1 MFKVYSASA
10 GAGKTY
16 NLVLDYLAACFKSH
30 LSGFLK
36 LGDKKEYQCNR
47 CIGYRQILAITFTNN
62 AGSEMKDRVVRQ
74 LHAFAFV
81 QTVDDLNAD
90 DFNNLSIKVF
100 GKDSTLSA
108 EERFIFLNRTAK
120 ALLHDILYDYAQF
133 SITTIDSFIQR
144 VIRSSALY
152 LNLSMSYAVQIRLTD
167 FFRTAIEQYICELSS
182 DSGQFDVVVKEL
194 MQQMEDKGKAN
205 IRRFLTNNLKILY
218 KDTEKSHPFVKNLSD
233 ITVLQK
239 VIDSW
244 RMECKT
250 IENACKAV
258 IKPLCEEAL
267 AIFIQAGMDGIAPN
281 GASKWN
287 EWFKTVQEDPFEK
300 SKGFEN
306 SKLQKGIN
314 PDRIF
319 NKAPKADD
327 LRNSYIQQI
336 IALFEQIK
344 TKVEPFARRYFTCRA
359 LSQNANG
366 LLVLS
371 ALASHIEEIKTKTDS
386 FFLSES
392 NPLLNDKITSG
403 EGESLFDKFHYYRNL
418 FIDEFQDTSL
428 MQWEDLKPM
437 IINALSEG
445 GNTTL
450 FGDVKQSIYRFR
462 NGDVDLFYRLM
473 DYDRLTSSSSDQ
485 DVANLV
491 SKESFKTEPLIIN
504 RRSFSSVIQF
514 NNNFFQYYAKDAN
527 KEGYYSEVKQGF
539 QAEKTGGLVQ
549 IYGYNK
555 KDYKDIRNVW
565 KACSEEFYQNV
576 YLQMKAEE
584 AELLYA
590 VMDAKNRGY
599 EYGEMAVL
607 LRGRAKCNLFA
618 QRLMAA
624 GVPVET
630 SDSLQLCDNP
640 AINLL
645 INALNIVIY
654 PDDCL
659 AETTVLQYFANKVQ
673 LSLHQILEK
682 RERESFFEVM
692 ASDFQKTDI
701 KEIFNR
707 WKQEPLQVTIKE
719 MVRFFDFQDDQNP
732 FIADFLDLVHEYVQT
747 QVPSI
752 GGFLD
757 WWNDLHLSGD
767 AIPRLSLSG
776 STGAVRLMTIHSS
789 KGMEFPVVITW
800 CNASTPQPTSYWVK
814 DRTSEQYCYI
824 EHKKDLQFSDFQT
837 EYEEEEEKRQLDVL
851 NLWYVDFT
859 RAKDM
864 LYILT
869 EFPEK
874 SKSEEKDIKNLLKSF
889 ANNEYQEAEII
900 IQKQHDT
907 LFFFGDFDWQKANKE
922 ARSTENANKLR
933 ITCSEMTFCDN
944 ESMTIRSS
952 EEASEAVSTGTHIH
966 HFLQKLT
973 VFPATESEWDALTA
987 EEPAEIRDRLR
998 QLFEKVSKDP
1008 TLRPYFYPGN
1018 GDQVLNEIPIITK
1031 DGSTLRPDRIVVK
1044 PDHVM
1049 ILDYKT
1055 GQEHAAQYET
1065 QLEEYAQC
1073 LREMGFPDVRKDILY
1088 IS

>member
-30 LSGFLK
+30 LSSFLK
-36 LGDKKEYQCNR
+36 LGNKKEYQCYH
-47 CIGYRQILAITFTNN
+47 CTGYRQILAITFTNN

-74 LHAFAFV
+74 LHAFTFV
-81 QTVDDLNAD
+81 QTVKDLNVD

-100 GKDSTLSA
+100 GENSPLSA
-108 EERFIFLNRTAK
+108 EDRFIFLNRTAK

-152 LNLSMSYAVQIRLTD
+152 LNLSMNYAVQIRLND
-167 FFRTAIEQYICELSS
+167 FFRMAIEQYICELSS
-182 DSGQFDVVVKEL
+182 NSGQFNVVVKEL

-250 IENACKAV
+250 IENACKSA

-267 AIFIQAGMDGIAPN
+267 AIFIQAGMEGIAQN
-281 GASKWN
+281 GSSKWN

-319 NKAPKADD
+319 NKAPKAED
-327 LRNSYIQQI
+327 LRDSYIQQI

-344 TKVEPFARRYFTCRA
+344 AKMEPFARRYFTCRA

-392 NPLLNDKITSG
+392 NPLLNDKITNG
-403 EGESLFDKFHYYRNL
+403 EGDSLFDKFHYYRHL

-437 IINALSEG
+437 IINALSDG
-445 GNTTL
+445 GDTTL

-473 DYDRLTSSSSDQ
+473 DYDRLTKSATDQ

-491 SKESFKTEPLIIN
+491 HQNSFTTEPLRVN
-504 RRSFSSVIQF
+504 RRSYSSIIQF
-514 NNNFFQYYAKDAN
+514 NNNFFRYYAKKVN
-527 KEGYYSEVKQGF
+527 KEGYYNEVEQDYQEK
-539 QAEKTGGLVQ
+539 KTGGLVQ
-549 IYGYNK
+549 LFGYNK
-555 KDYKDIRNVW
+555 KDFKDIRNVW
-565 KACSEEFYQNV
+565 SDCSEEFYQNV

-590 VMDAKNRGY
+590 VMDARNRGY
-599 EYGEMAVL
+599 EYGEIAVL

-618 QRLMAA
+618 QRLMSA

-640 AINLL
+640 GINLL
-645 INALNIVIY
+645 ISTLNLIIH

-659 AETTVLQYFANKVQ
+659 AQTTILHYLANKNQ
-673 LSLHQILEK
+673 LPFHQILEEC
-682 RERESFFEVM
+682 ERTSFFEVI
-692 ASDFQKTDI
+692 ASKFQESGI
-701 KEIFNR
+701 QELFIR
-707 WKQEPLQVTIKE
+707 WNEEPLQVTVKE
-719 MVRFFDFQDDQNP
+719 LIRFFDFREDENP
-732 FIADFLDLVHEYVQT
+732 FIADFLDLVHEYAQT
-747 QVPSI
+747 QVASI

-757 WWNDLHLSGD
+757 WWNDLHTSGD
-767 AIPRLSLSG
+767 TIPRLSLSG
-776 STGAVRLMTIHSS
+776 STGAVRLMTIHTS
-789 KGMEFPVVITW
+789 KGLEFPVVITW
-800 CNASTPQPTSYWVK
+800 CNASTPQPTSYWVQ
-814 DRTSEQYCYI
+814 DTVSEQYCYI
-824 EHKKDLQFSDFQT
+824 EHKKNLQFSDFQP
-837 EYEEEEEKRQLDVL
+837 EYEEEEEKRKLDVL

-859 RAKDM
+859 RAKDL
-864 LYILT
+864 LYILA

-874 SKSEEKDIKNLLKSF
+874 SKSDEYDIKNLLNSF
-889 ANNEYQEAEII
+889 ANNEHPESQIE
-900 IQKQHDT
+900 IQKEHDS
-907 LFFFGDFDWQKANKE
+907 LYYYGDFGWQKPNKKAE
-922 ARSTENANKLR
+922 KTEKEHFLR
-933 ITCSEMTFCDN
+933 VTCSDMTFCDN
-944 ESMTIRSS
+944 ESITIISS
-952 EEASEAVSTGTHIH
+952 EEESEAISVGTHIH

-973 VFPATESEWDALTA
+973 VFPATKEEWESITTD
-987 EEPAEIRDRLR
+987 EPEEIRDRLH
-998 QLFEKVSKDP
+998 QLFDRVANDS
-1008 TLRPYFYPGN
+1008 TLRPYFYPDKS
-1018 GDQVLNEIPIITK
+1018 DQVLNEIPIITK
-1031 DGSTLRPDRIVVK
+1031 NGSTLRPDRIVVK

-1049 ILDYKT
+1049 IIDYKT
-1055 GQEHAAQYET
+1055 GQEHSAQYEA

-1073 LREMGFPDVRKDILY
+1073 LREMGYPDVRKDILY

>member
-1 MFKVYSASA
+1 MLKVYSASA

-16 NLVLDYLAACFKSH
+16 NLVLDYFAACFKNH
-30 LSGFLK
+30 LPGFLK
-36 LGDKKEYQCNR
+36 LGNRREYQCDR
-47 CIGYRQILAITFTNN
+47 CTGYRQILAITFTNN
-62 AGSEMKDRVVRQ
+62 AGSEMKERVVKQ
-74 LHAFAFV
+74 LHAFAFAQKV
-81 QTVDDLNAD
+81 EDLSQN
-90 DFNNLSIKVF
+90 DFNNLSVKVF
-100 GKDSTLSA
+100 GEEISLSA

-152 LNLSMSYAVQIRLTD
+152 LNLSMNYAVQIRLTD
-167 FFRTAIEQYICELSS
+167 FFRTAIDQYICELSS
-182 DSGQFDVVVKEL
+182 NSGQFDVVVKEL
-194 MQQMEDKGKAN
+194 MQQIEDKGKAN

-233 ITVLQK
+233 ITVLQQ

-244 RMECKT
+244 RKECKT
-250 IENACKAV
+250 IENTCKSA
-258 IKPLCEEAL
+258 IKPICEEAL
-267 AIFIQAGMDGIAPN
+267 ALFVQAGAQGITPN
-281 GASKWN
+281 GSSKWN

-319 NKAPKADD
+319 NKAPKAED
-327 LRNSYIQQI
+327 LRDSYIQQV

-344 TKVEPFARRYFTCRA
+344 TKVEPAARQYFTCRA

-392 NPLLNDKITSG
+392 NPLLNDKITTG
-403 EGESLFDKFHYYRNL
+403 EGDSLFDKFHFYRNL

-473 DYDRLTSSSSDQ
+473 DYARLADSAFDQ

-491 SKESFKTEPLIIN
+491 SKESFVTEPLKIN
-504 RRSFSSVIQF
+504 RRSYSSVIQF
-514 NNNFFQYYAKDAN
+514 NNNFFQYYAKDAG
-527 KEGYYSEVKQGF
+527 KEGYYREVKQDF

-555 KDYKDIRNVW
+555 KDYKDLRTVW
-565 KACSEEFYQNV
+565 NACSDEFYQNA

-599 EYGEMAVL
+599 EYGDMAVL

-618 QRLMAA
+618 QRLIAA

-645 INALNIVIY
+645 ISALNLIIY

-659 AETTVLQYFANKVQ
+659 AQTTVLQYFANKAQ
-673 LSLHQILEK
+673 RPLHQILE
-682 RERESFFEVM
+682 EREQRGFFEVM
-692 ASDFQKTDI
+692 ASRFQKTDI
-701 KEIFNR
+701 QELFNR

-719 MVRFFDFQDDQNP
+719 LILFFDFQNDQQP
-732 FIADFLDLVHEYVQT
+732 FIADFLDLVHEYAQT

-776 STGAVRLMTIHSS
+776 STGTVRLMTIHSS

-814 DRTSEQYCYI
+814 DRTSGQYCYI
-824 EHKKDLQFSDFQT
+824 EHKKNLQFSDFQS
-837 EYEEEEEKRQLDVL
+837 EYEAEEEKRRLDVL

-889 ANNEYQEAEII
+889 ANNEYNESEIT

-907 LFFFGDFDWQKANKE
+907 LYYFGDFDWQKADKR
-922 ARSTENANKLR
+922 AKSTDNENALR
-933 ITCSEMTFCDN
+933 VSCSGMTFCDN
-944 ESMTIRSS
+944 DSMTVRSS
-952 EEASEAVSTGTHIH
+952 EEESEAISTGTHIH
-966 HFLQKLT
+966 QFLQKLT
-973 VFPATESEWDALTA
+973 VFPSTEEERERLTA
-987 EEPAEIRDRLR
+987 DEPKEIRDRLH
-998 QLFEKVSKDP
+998 QLFEKVAKDP
-1008 TLRPYFYPGN
+1008 ALRPYFYPEE
-1018 GDQVLNEIPIITK
+1018 GDQVLNETPIITRN
-1031 DGSTLRPDRIVVK
+1031 GGTLRPDRIVIK

-1055 GQEHAAQYET
+1055 GQEHAAQYEM
-1065 QLEEYAQC
+1065 QLEEYAHC
-1073 LREMGFPDVRKDILY
+1073 LREMGYPDVRKSILY